1 MVYRRAGYLVMVGVM
16 MAALGKGDPAF
27 VSYEVGGNFNTG
39 TLSINDPTDWTS
51 SDLNLAFYGANN
63 TSARTWTAPGSWT
76 ERLDQGARPSIGVST
91 RTGGELGSQGWTIS
105 TSTSGGYV
113 GVRLRFRTAIYDTIG
128 SVATTTSNS
137 TLSLPGITASRGLLL
152 ACFFLDNGDSGLTA
166 PGTTSAPTGFST
178 IYDDRP
184 SGVTGTP
191 MRISIY
197 SKAVSAGATGDI
209 DTTIASIGSG
219 TAAGVLIGLA

>member
-1 MVYRRAGYLVMVGVM
+1 MVGVM

-27 VSYEVGGNFNTG
+27 VAYEVGGNFNTG
-39 TLSINDPTDWTS
+39 ALSIADPSSATS
-51 SDLNLAFYGANN
+51 SDLHVAFYGANN

-76 ERLDQGARPSIGVST
+76 ERLDQGARPSIGVAT
-91 RTGGELGSQGWTIS
+91 RTGDDFGSQNWTIS

-113 GVRLRFRTAIYDTIG
+113 GIRMRFRTALYDAIG
-128 SVATTTSNS
+128 SVATTTSNG

-152 ACFFLDNGDSGLTA
+152 ACFFLDNNDGGLTA
-166 PGTTSAPTGFST
+166 PGTTSVPTGFST
-178 IYDDRP
+178 IYDGRP

-197 SKAVSAGATGDI
+197 SKSVSAGATGDI

-219 TAAGVLIGLA
+219 MAAGVLIGLA